1 MISTVVGSFPA
12 EKKEP
17 SSFKDKLL
25 NSFGKYDPFKEAI
38 KECVIA
44 QLDAGVDIISDG
56 QVRGDML
63 SSFTRYIPGMKLEEG
78 NTVIFSKIR
87 KPTKEIS
94 INDLKYAKGVMKDY
108 FNGNIPPEK
117 GIKGIITGPST
128 IVHSSSIESF
138 YKNKEDAIIDLA
150 YSLKEEVMAI
160 DKKVKPKYIQIDEPF
175 LSTGMVDLKI
185 AKKAIDIVGEDLT
198 VPLAMHVCGNLK
210 NVFEQLANF
219 NVDISTSPI
228 TVAFSAKK
236 HRSPILGSMPLTV
249 FIRAISLCV
258 CMFLIDYYCLK
269 PFFLFEEPQDTY
281 YAKYHQYYRKQY
293 SVSPLQYRKVGE
305 IHSIDTCYQRRRH
318 KYYRYDGEN
327 LYYLVLLYV
336 DKTDDSVLQILEP
349 VERKAGVFEK

>member
-94 INDLKYAKGVMKDY
+94 INDLKYVKGVMKDY

-219 NVDISTSPI
+219 NVDILDCEFAGNDVNFNVLKDNLFLVNNKKIGFGCLDTSLNEVDSFDKTSELISNGVELLGKDNILLDPDCGLRRAPKD
-228 TVAFSAKK
+228 VAFKK
-236 HRSPILGSMPLTV
+236 
-249 FIRAISLCV
+249 
-258 CMFLIDYYCLK
+258 LK
-269 PFFLFEEPQDTY
+269 LMNDIKD
-281 YAKYHQYYRKQY
+281 KY
-293 SVSPLQYRKVGE
+293 
-305 IHSIDTCYQRRRH
+305 
-318 KYYRYDGEN
+318 
-327 LYYLVLLYV
+327 
-336 DKTDDSVLQILEP
+336 
-349 VERKAGVFEK
+349 